1 MRKYTNRYNDVYT
14 FTRQENGDVLWE
26 GEFKYC
32 RFGWP
37 NVYKEAYEQYRKDGG
52 DLHID
57 DFKKEVHRY
66 DDVTFEFSE
75 ISKKYQSL
83 VYSDRNTI
91 DMVDPSGG
99 PYVTAGMDMK
109 YFGEELKGLIV
120 RSFTPTEEGY
130 IVNVYNE
137 FDHLADT
144 EIIGGIINTSK

>member
-1 MRKYTNRYNDVYT
+1 MKYTNRYGDVYT
-14 FTRQENGDVLWE
+14 FTKQEDGNVLWE
-26 GEFKYC
+26 GSFKWC
-32 RFGWP
+32 RYGWP
-37 NVYKEAYEQYRKDGG
+37 NVYKDAYQQYRKDGG
-52 DLHID
+52 DMHIQ
-57 DFKKEVHRY
+57 DFEKEVHRY
-66 DDVTFEFSE
+66 DDVTFEYSE

-83 VYSDRNTI
+83 VYSDTKNI
-91 DMVDPSGG
+91 SMVDPSGG

-120 RSFTPTEEGY
+120 RSFTPAEEGY